1 MEVVITSDVAVTA
14 SELLE
19 ERLAA
24 ALEDQQRA
32 SIALSGG
39 STPWPVFDRLAAAN
53 LDWARIDIFQVDERV
68 APEHHP
74 DRNLS
79 LLTRDFMSRVPAVLH
94 PMPVNETDLEVAAR
108 NYEAVL
114 PERFDVVHLGLGSDG
129 HTASLVPGDAA
140 LDVDDRDVAVSAMY
154 QGRRRMTL
162 TYRAI
167 DRAASVVWVVTGE
180 SKSAM
185 IGRLVAGDPGIPA
198 GRVSAD
204 RAIVVTDVQP
214 DG

>member
-1 MEVVITSDVAVTA
+1 MEVVVTSDVALTA
-14 SELLE
+14 SSLLE
-19 ERLAA
+19 ARLAA

-39 STPWPVFDRLAAAN
+39 STPWPAFDRLAAAN
-53 LDWARIDIFQVDERV
+53 LDWTRVDIFQVDERV

-74 DRNLS
+74 DRNLT
-79 LLTRDFMSRVPAVLH
+79 LLARDFMSRVPADLH
-94 PMPVNETDLEVAAR
+94 PMPVNEANLDIAAR
-108 NYEAVL
+108 DYEAEL

-129 HTASLVPGDAA
+129 HTASLVPGDAV
-140 LDVDDRDVAVSAMY
+140 LDIEDRDVAMSEMY

-162 TYRAI
+162 TYQAINRAVSI
-167 DRAASVVWVVTGE
+167 VWVVTGE
-180 SKSAM
+180 SKSEM
-185 IGRLVAGDPGIPA
+185 IGRLVTGDPGIPA

-214 DG
+214 NG